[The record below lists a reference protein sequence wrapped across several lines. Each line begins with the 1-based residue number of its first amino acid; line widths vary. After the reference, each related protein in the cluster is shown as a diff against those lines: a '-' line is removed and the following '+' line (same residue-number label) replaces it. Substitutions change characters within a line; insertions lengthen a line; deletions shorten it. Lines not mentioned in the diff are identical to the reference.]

1 MVGSWLFGRY
11 LVYLYSSRSEPYTRV
26 ESIMRDGLK
35 IGNGYV
41 LIMKEVVTDVLYVG
55 SLSHFFELIEILC
68 KNDCSR

>member
-1 MVGSWLFGRY
+1 
-11 LVYLYSSRSEPYTRV
+11 
-26 ESIMRDGLK
+26 MRDGLK